1 MGSLTC
7 FQTFSQ
13 PLPCLSIL
21 PRGRSVL
28 QVLDTTPLYTLLW
41 AAQPYKMGTTW
52 YTKLDHIFFGVCGC
66 LSVYLVIY
74 EPSSCKRNIQWVSHS
89 FKLPVPLSEHY
100 TLCTSC
106 LYCNHVPPSRK
117 GVMYFIDPVHTQS
130 MTSSITFATCLQPF
144 WDLWGAFFWNLS
156 GIMMV
161 IS

>member
-13 PLPCLSIL
+13 PLPCVSIL

-106 LYCNHVPPSRK
+106 QYCNHVPPSRK
-117 GVMYFIDPVHTQS
+117 GVMYFIDPYTLKVWLPHFCYLFTAILGS
-130 MTSSITFATCLQPF
+130 VGSLLLKFK
-144 WDLWGAFFWNLS
+144 WYNDGD
-156 GIMMV
+156 
-161 IS
+161 

>member
-13 PLPCLSIL
+13 PLPCVSIL

-66 LSVYLVIY
+66 LSVYLVTMNHHPVKGTSNESPTHLNFPFHFQNTIHCALPANTVITCHHPGK
-74 EPSSCKRNIQWVSHS
+74 EWCISLTRTHS
-89 FKLPVPLSEHY
+89 KYDFL
-100 TLCTSC
+100 
-106 LYCNHVPPSRK
+106 
-117 GVMYFIDPVHTQS
+117 
-130 MTSSITFATCLQPF
+130 TFATCLQPF